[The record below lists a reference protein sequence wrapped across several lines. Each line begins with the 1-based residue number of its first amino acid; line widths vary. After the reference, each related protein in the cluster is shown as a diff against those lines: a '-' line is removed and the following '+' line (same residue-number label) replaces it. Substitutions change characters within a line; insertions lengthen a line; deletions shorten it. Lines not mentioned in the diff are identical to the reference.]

1 MSSARRVFAWITLA
15 AVWMSAQAAMAQ
27 DTALTIGVLSFRPVA
42 IAQTQWQ
49 PLATYLNST
58 VSDSHFILKIFN
70 YEELQEA
77 VRQQAVDVVIT
88 QPAEYVRMVHQ
99 NGLSSPLATLINLDQ
114 GKPVRAFGG
123 VILTRKDREDLQT
136 LRDLDGKRIAAASLS
151 SFGAYQV
158 QIYEMVKQHVK
169 PGVIVE
175 TGLPQ
180 DLTVEALVT
189 GQVDAAFIRTGLMES
204 MIQEGKLDAAQV
216 KVVNGQNDPGYP
228 FALSTRLYPEWPIV
242 AMSHVPD
249 DVTVRIA
256 GALLSLPHGSAI
268 ARSMGIN
275 GFAVPADYE
284 SVRTL
289 MRDLRAPPFDV
300 APNVTFQDIWS
311 RYKLP
316 LVALAIALGALLLLA
331 ARESV
336 LGRRLT
342 SFGDAMGEGMYVLDR
357 NGLATY
363 VNRTTCELL
372 GYPREALLGKELLKL
387 ILSSANTASLG
398 ASQNPMLD
406 PDRRTRSFECESVF
420 VGASGHH
427 FPVEVS
433 TQAVLRRGRFLRSVT
448 VFSDISVRKAQ
459 SERVY
464 KLAYYDPVTGLPNRR
479 LLLDR
484 LQQSLTARASSGHHP
499 GALLFS
505 DLDRFK
511 QLNDSLGHKFG
522 DALLQAAAQRM
533 GHLVGSEGTVAHPGG
548 DEFAVLLGRLD
559 TNPEIAAEQ
568 ANAIAEKIR
577 IAMQTPFVIDGQHHK
592 ISVSIGVVMFEGD
605 ENEPEELLKR
615 ADIAMYQAKA
625 NGRNA
630 IRFFDKTIA
639 TQLNRQVTLE
649 ADLHLAL
656 EKGQFLV
663 YYQPQ
668 FDTAGRVIGAEALVR
683 WLHPQRGM
691 VSPGEFIPL
700 AEETG
705 LILPLGQWVLEQAC
719 AQIKKWSENPAAADI
734 IVAVNLS
741 AHQIFQSNFVERV
754 SATLKTHGA
763 DPLKLQL
770 ELTESV
776 LAKNIDDVIEKMNQ
790 LVALGITFS
799 LDDFGTG
806 YSSLSYL
813 KRLPLHQLKIDG
825 SFVRDLVT
833 NPSDASITQ
842 TILALGRSLELE
854 VIAEGV
860 ETQEQRDKLVEQGCL
875 YFQGYL
881 FGHPQPAAQLTQL
894 MNAALEMTP
903 QMRS

>member
-1 MSSARRVFAWITLA
+1 M
-15 AVWMSAQAAMAQ
+15 
-27 DTALTIGVLSFRPVA
+27 
-42 IAQTQWQ
+42 
-49 PLATYLNST
+49 
-58 VSDSHFILKIFN
+58 
-70 YEELQEA
+70 
-77 VRQQAVDVVIT
+77 
-88 QPAEYVRMVHQ
+88 
-99 NGLSSPLATLINLDQ
+99 
-114 GKPVRAFGG
+114 
-123 VILTRKDREDLQT
+123 
-136 LRDLDGKRIAAASLS
+136 
-151 SFGAYQV
+151 
-158 QIYEMVKQHVK
+158 
-169 PGVIVE
+169 
-175 TGLPQ
+175 
-180 DLTVEALVT
+180 
-189 GQVDAAFIRTGLMES
+189 
-204 MIQEGKLDAAQV
+204 
-216 KVVNGQNDPGYP
+216 
-228 FALSTRLYPEWPIV
+228 
-242 AMSHVPD
+242 
-249 DVTVRIA
+249 
-256 GALLSLPHGSAI
+256 
-268 ARSMGIN
+268 
-275 GFAVPADYE
+275 
-284 SVRTL
+284 
-289 MRDLRAPPFDV
+289 
-300 APNVTFQDIWS
+300 
-311 RYKLP
+311 
-316 LVALAIALGALLLLA
+316 
-331 ARESV
+331 
-336 LGRRLT
+336 
-342 SFGDAMGEGMYVLDR
+342 
-357 NGLATY
+357 
-363 VNRTTCELL
+363 
-372 GYPREALLGKELLKL
+372 
-387 ILSSANTASLG
+387 
-398 ASQNPMLD
+398 
-406 PDRRTRSFECESVF
+406 
-420 VGASGHH
+420 
-427 FPVEVS
+427 
-433 TQAVLRRGRFLRSVT
+433 
-448 VFSDISVRKAQ
+448 
-459 SERVY
+459 
-464 KLAYYDPVTGLPNRR
+464 
-479 LLLDR
+479 
-484 LQQSLTARASSGHHP
+484 
-499 GALLFS
+499 
-505 DLDRFK
+505 
-511 QLNDSLGHKFG
+511 
-522 DALLQAAAQRM
+522 
-533 GHLVGSEGTVAHPGG
+533 
-548 DEFAVLLGRLD
+548 LGRLD

-719 AQIKKWSENPAAADI
+719 AQIKEWSENPAAADI

-842 TILALGRSLELE
+842 TILALGSSLELE

-903 QMRS
+903 QVRS

>member
-1 MSSARRVFAWITLA
+1 LSAVRVIFAWITLA

-42 IAQTQWQ
+42 MAQAQWQ
-49 PLATYLNST
+49 PLATYLNNT
-58 VSDSHFILKIFN
+58 VPGSHFILKIFN
-70 YEELQEA
+70 FGELQEA

-123 VILTRKDREDLQT
+123 VILTRKEREDIQT
-136 LRDLDGKRIAAASLS
+136 LSDLDGKRVGAVSRI

-158 QIYEMVKQHVK
+158 QIYEMAKQHVK
-169 PGVIVE
+169 PGVVVE

-180 DLTVEALVT
+180 DLTIEALMT
-189 GQVDAAFIRTGLMES
+189 GQVDAAFVRTGLMES
-204 MIQEGKLDAAQV
+204 MIKEGKLDAAQV
-216 KVVNGQNDPGYP
+216 KVVNSQNYPGYP
-228 FALSTRLYPEWPIV
+228 FALSTRLYPEWPVV

-316 LVALAIALGALLLLA
+316 IVALAFALGALLLLA
-331 ARESV
+331 ARELV

-372 GYPREALLGKELLKL
+372 GYPREALLGKDLLKL

-398 ASQNPMLD
+398 TGQNPMID

-420 VGASGHH
+420 ISASGCH

-433 TQAVLRRGRFLRSVT
+433 TQAVLRRGKFLRSVT

-484 LQQSLTARASSGHHP
+484 LQQSLTARASAHHP

-639 TQLNRQVTLE
+639 TQLNRLVALE

-668 FDTAGRVIGAEALVR
+668 FDTAGRTMGAEALVR

-719 AQIKKWSENPAAADI
+719 AQIREWSESPATAEL

-741 AHQIFQSNFVERV
+741 AHQIFQSDFVERV
-754 SATLKTHGA
+754 SATLKAHGA

-842 TILALGRSLELE
+842 TILALGSSLELE

-860 ETQEQRDKLVEQGCL
+860 ETQEQRDKLAGQGCL

-881 FGHPQPAAQLTQL
+881 FGRPQPAAQLTQR
-894 MNAALEMTP
+894 MNDALEMTP
-903 QMRS
+903 QVRS